1 MLAEI
6 DRSWSKLRFAAFQL
20 VPYHVYDCRSIPLTW
35 LINKNIEEL
44 IDKTYESNK
53 FLEQVH
59 NNSCRFN

>member
-6 DRSWSKLRFAAFQL
+6 DGSWSKLRFAAFQL
-20 VPYHVYDCRSIPLTW
+20 VPYHVYDRRSIPLTW

-59 NNSCRFN
+59 NNSCRSN